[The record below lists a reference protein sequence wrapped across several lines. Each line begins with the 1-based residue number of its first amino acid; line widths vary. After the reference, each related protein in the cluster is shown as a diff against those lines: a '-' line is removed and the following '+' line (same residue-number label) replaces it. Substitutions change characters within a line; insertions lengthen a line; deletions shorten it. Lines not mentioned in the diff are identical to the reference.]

1 MQNNLKRNI
10 AIEDK
15 DTINLSL
22 KMWLRKQQKY
32 KIVYDKAEH
41 HLQQCE
47 ELQRIDPKA
56 KKKMSKFI

>member
-1 MQNNLKRNI
+1 
-10 AIEDK
+10 
-15 DTINLSL
+15 
-22 KMWLRKQQKY
+22 MWLRKQQKY